1 MALEWELWTDI
12 SALKETE
19 PQKMPHNTLKLQTKR
34 VAHMKF
40 LPLQLA
46 QDHKANDP
54 TGGRQGQ
61 SATATKGW
69 LRHVEGVTVK
79 SNRNININVTVNVN
93 IYA

>member
-1 MALEWELWTDI
+1 
-12 SALKETE
+12 
-19 PQKMPHNTLKLQTKR
+19 MPHNTLKLQTKR

-61 SATATKGW
+61 SATATRGLTETCGGRNCKVKQKHKHKRNCKRKY
-69 LRHVEGVTVK
+69 LRLSVSLK
-79 SNRNININVTVNVN
+79 AS
-93 IYA
+93 